1 MLNLLY
7 RIRVFSSRLLC
18 RPNNL
23 SITLQQLG
31 LRQNLTILD
40 VGAHKGQTS
49 AYFNKIF
56 PDSILH
62 AFEPSPILFKTL
74 TQNLQNFQN
83 ISCHNIALGKAD
95 TDGFLSMPSSDLC
108 GQVSLAESTHLKT
121 TKISICSLDSFS
133 TKHKIKE
140 VDILKIDVEGQEI
153 AVLEGAQ
160 KLITENSI
168 KVIFLECDFN
178 PDDSQHSFFLDVF
191 HFLTNKNFSFYG
203 LFDLV
208 HYSPAY
214 GVGYCNALFLN
225 RSVFS

>member
-31 LRQNLTILD
+31 LRQSLTILD

-83 ISCHNIALGKAD
+83 TFTSKTHIHKHTIVSPPIVKQFCFVGCSIYKCSPRCSCSYAKSWVD
-95 TDGFLSMPSSDLC
+95 C
-108 GQVSLAESTHLKT
+108 QWKEK
-121 TKISICSLDSFS
+121 KE
-133 TKHKIKE
+133 IK
-140 VDILKIDVEGQEI
+140 K
-153 AVLEGAQ
+153 
-160 KLITENSI
+160 
-168 KVIFLECDFN
+168 
-178 PDDSQHSFFLDVF
+178 
-191 HFLTNKNFSFYG
+191 
-203 LFDLV
+203 
-208 HYSPAY
+208 
-214 GVGYCNALFLN
+214 
-225 RSVFS
+225 RS